1 MKLGR
6 FSGKVEASRA
16 KRPEGVSRTEGWW
29 LLLLASLIALFVLSR
44 LLSKGVESS
53 LAAII
58 YTLSPLL
65 FIALAVGVAVRI
77 VSTRGV
83 QPRGWRIL
91 FLFATFASMTCAAG
105 ADFFWQEWSGGG
117 FDVILAAL
125 MAVVSGIPVALMAT
139 WKLKAG
145 S

>member
-6 FSGKVEASRA
+6 FSGKVKASRA
-16 KRPEGVSRTEGWW
+16 KQPEGVSRTEGWW

-44 LLSKGVESS
+44 LLSKGAESS

-105 ADFFWQEWSGGG
+105 ADFFWQEWSGG

-125 MAVVSGIPVALMAT
+125 MAVASGIPVALLAI
-139 WKLKAG
+139 WKLRAG

>member
-6 FSGKVEASRA
+6 FSGKVKASRA
-16 KRPEGVSRTEGWW
+16 KQPEGVSRTEGWW

-44 LLSKGVESS
+44 LLSKGVELS

-105 ADFFWQEWSGGG
+105 ADFFWQEWSGG

-125 MAVVSGIPVALMAT
+125 MAVASGIPVALLAI
-139 WKLKAG
+139 WKLRAG

>member
-6 FSGKVEASRA
+6 FSGKVKASRA
-16 KRPEGVSRTEGWW
+16 KQPEGVSRTEGWW

-44 LLSKGVESS
+44 LLSKGAESS

-58 YTLSPLL
+58 YALSPLL

-105 ADFFWQEWSGGG
+105 ADFFWQEWSGG

-125 MAVVSGIPVALMAT
+125 MAVASGIPVALLAI
-139 WKLKAG
+139 WKLRAG

>member
-1 MKLGR
+1 M
-6 FSGKVEASRA
+6 
-16 KRPEGVSRTEGWW
+16 
-29 LLLLASLIALFVLSR
+29 LLLASLIALFVLSR

-105 ADFFWQEWSGGG
+105 ADFFWQEWSGG

>member
-44 LLSKGVESS
+44 LLSKGAESS

-58 YTLSPLL
+58 YALSPLL

-105 ADFFWQEWSGGG
+105 ADFFWQEWSGG

-139 WKLKAG
+139 WKLRAG

>member
-6 FSGKVEASRA
+6 FSGKVKASRA
-16 KRPEGVSRTEGWW
+16 KQPEGVSRTEGWW
-29 LLLLASLIALFVLSR
+29 LLRLASLIALFVLSR

-105 ADFFWQEWSGGG
+105 ADFFWQEWSGG

-125 MAVVSGIPVALMAT
+125 MAVASGIPVALLAI
-139 WKLKAG
+139 WKLRAG